1 MQKMKKE
8 LDYFTIEEC
17 YGGNQD
23 WFTNLV
29 MHMGGCAAATA
40 CDSCI
45 YFGLKNEKMRLLYPF
60 DIDHLTKNDYKAFSQ
75 IMKPYLKPRSGGV
88 RKLCWFV
95 EGLGRYIQD
104 VNAEKHANIQIGLE
118 EFSGEHTWQEA
129 ATFIKNQIDQDI
141 PVPYLLLRHQNEA
154 YKDYIWH
161 WFLLTGYEE
170 KDGQMYVKT
179 ATYGESD
186 LFLLEDIWN
195 TGCAEKGGL
204 IRFVPD
210 HFLPCGEMLTPPE
223 IQAKI

>member
-1 MQKMKKE
+1 MKKE
-8 LDYFTIEEC
+8 LDYFTIEGC

-45 YFGLKNEKMRLLYPF
+45 YFGLQNEKMKPLYPF
-60 DIDHLTKNDYKAFSQ
+60 NIECLTKEDYKAFSQ
-75 IMKPYLKPRSGGV
+75 IMKPYLKPRAGGV
-88 RKLCWFV
+88 RKLSWFV

-104 VNAEKHANIQIGLE
+104 VNEAKHTDIYIRME
-118 EFSGEHTWQEA
+118 EFCGDHTWQEA
-129 ATFIKNQIDQDI
+129 AIFIKEQLDQDI

-170 KDGQMYVKT
+170 KDGKMYIKP

-186 LFLLEDIWN
+186 TFEFEDFWN
-195 TGCAEKGGL
+195 TGCEEKGGL
-204 IRFVPD
+204 IR
-210 HFLPCGEMLTPPE
+210 LTPHYN
-223 IQAKI
+223 

>member
-1 MQKMKKE
+1 MKKE
-8 LDYFTIEEC
+8 LDYFTIEGC

-45 YFGLKNEKMRLLYPF
+45 YFGLQNEKMKPLYPF
-60 DIDHLTKNDYKAFSQ
+60 NIECLTKEDYKAFSQ
-75 IMKPYLKPRSGGV
+75 IMKPYLKPRAGGV
-88 RKLCWFV
+88 RKLSWFV

-104 VNAEKHANIQIGLE
+104 VNEAKHTDIYIRME
-118 EFSGEHTWQEA
+118 EFCGDHTWQEA
-129 ATFIKNQIDQDI
+129 AILIKEQLDQDI

-170 KDGQMYVKT
+170 KDGKMYIKT
-179 ATYGESD
+179 STYGESD
-186 LFLLEDIWN
+186 TFELEDFWN
-195 TGCAEKGGL
+195 TGCEEKGGL
-204 IRFVPD
+204 IR
-210 HFLPCGEMLTPPE
+210 LTPHYN
-223 IQAKI
+223 

>member
-1 MQKMKKE
+1 MKKE
-8 LDYFTIEEC
+8 LDYFTIEGC

-45 YFGLKNEKMRLLYPF
+45 YFGLQNEKMKPLYPF
-60 DIDHLTKNDYKAFSQ
+60 NIECLTKEDYKAFSQ
-75 IMKPYLKPRSGGV
+75 IMKPYLKPRAGGV
-88 RKLCWFV
+88 RKLSWFV

-104 VNAEKHANIQIGLE
+104 VNEAKHTDIYIRME
-118 EFSGEHTWQEA
+118 EFCGDHTWQEA
-129 ATFIKNQIDQDI
+129 AIFIKEQLDQDI

-170 KDGQMYVKT
+170 KMEKCTSKQQLMGKATPSNLKT
-179 ATYGESD
+179 SGTPAAKKRRPHTPYTT
-186 LFLLEDIWN
+186 LQ
-195 TGCAEKGGL
+195 L
-204 IRFVPD
+204 IRQRV
-210 HFLPCGEMLTPPE
+210 
-223 IQAKI
+223 